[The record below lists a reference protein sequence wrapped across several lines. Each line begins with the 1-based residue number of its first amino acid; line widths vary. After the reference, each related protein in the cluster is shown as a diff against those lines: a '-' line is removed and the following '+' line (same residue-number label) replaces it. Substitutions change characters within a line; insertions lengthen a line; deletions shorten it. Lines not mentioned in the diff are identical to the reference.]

1 MYKNVSI
8 ESNVRIITKIH
19 GEEKMPE
26 SFYQTEKAILLSVH
40 QFLFKRVQNLITH
53 FLLLLKF
60 LLIHTNVYEPAEREM
75 SSDITSQH
83 FNIEFQWN
91 SNRK

>member
-19 GEEKMPE
+19 TVIHGEEKKMPE

-60 LLIHTNVYEPAEREM
+60 LLIHTTYTCMNLPNER
-75 SSDITSQH
+75 
-83 FNIEFQWN
+83 
-91 SNRK
+91 